1 MFREMIRKDKQLPT
15 EVCRQL
21 LIEEKRGILSVIGE
35 DGYPYGTPMN
45 HWYDE
50 ECGKIYF
57 HCGRIGHR
65 LDALERCDKASFCV
79 VDKGEPSDKPW
90 ALTVKSVI
98 VFGRV
103 EIIDDAALMAD
114 VATKLSYKFTQDDE
128 YIRGEIEQS
137 GPATLLLCLTPEHI
151 CGKQVVEA

>member
-1 MFREMIRKDKQLPT
+1 MFREMIRKDKQLPA
-15 EVCRQL
+15 EVCRQI
-21 LIEEKRGILSVIGE
+21 LIEEKRGVLSVIGE

-50 ECGKIYF
+50 ESGKIYF

-65 LDALERCDKASFCV
+65 LDALERCDKVSFCV
-79 VDKGEPSDKPW
+79 VDKGGPSDKAW
-90 ALTVKSVI
+90 ALTVRSVI

-103 EIIDDAALMAD
+103 EVIDDTALMAE

-137 GPATLLLCLTPEHI
+137 GAATLLLCLTPEHI